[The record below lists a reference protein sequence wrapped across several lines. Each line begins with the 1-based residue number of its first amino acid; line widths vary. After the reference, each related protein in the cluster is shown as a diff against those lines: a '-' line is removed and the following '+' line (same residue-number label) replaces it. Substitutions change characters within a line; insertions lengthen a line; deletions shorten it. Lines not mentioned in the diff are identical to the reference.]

1 MSCGM
6 ASRGERIH
14 WTRDAVYA
22 VTSNALSP
30 RVLRRRGA
38 AMASRG
44 TRRHPPDSGRR
55 RRSYRRARGAT
66 QPPSTRHTR
75 RRDREADAK
84 LADDTFRAAKAH
96 NAELLRLEQEH
107 DTQTALTTMRRAG
120 MIAGVNPPKP
130 DPHEP
135 PNETDV
141 EILLRVKEKR
151 PEEEEEEVREPEQ
164 TSSRGARRTAIQKH
178 RSKKKKQ
185 EESHFEIELK
195 RFRTVEKI
203 QGFKLGPIG
212 VRYLVR
218 DLVLGACP
226 RLDTLDLGWN
236 HIGRQGIKFLSDGF
250 KRKCAP
256 NLTKLDLRAN
266 LLMPNSIELL
276 LEGLVKGQVKLK
288 VLDLRAN
295 AFKDDGG
302 CLIASL
308 ALEGCFET
316 LEELHLESCEIRSRG
331 MWALFQA
338 FQAEA
343 RGKLFPSLQHV
354 GLRHNRAAPET
365 LRRMKNCPPWIAF

>member
-1 MSCGM
+1 MQRGRRAGIAGVLDGVAAR
-6 ASRGERIH
+6 ASRG
-14 WTRDAVYA
+14 A
-22 VTSNALSP
+22 
-30 RVLRRRGA
+30 
-38 AMASRG
+38 G
-44 TRRHPPDSGRR
+44 TPDSGRTQSP
-55 RRSYRRARGAT
+55 RSLDAVCLPPTRASGHVASRSRIDA
-66 QPPSTRHTR
+66 SHTR

-120 MIAGVNPPKP
+120 MIAGVNPPRP
-130 DPHEP
+130 DPREP

-151 PEEEEEEVREPEQ
+151 PEEEEEEVREPEN
-164 TSSRGARRTAIQKH
+164 TGSRGARRAAIQKH

-256 NLTKLDLRAN
+256 NLSRLDLRAN

>member
-1 MSCGM
+1 M
-6 ASRGERIH
+6 ARR
-14 WTRDAVYA
+14 W
-22 VTSNALSP
+22 
-30 RVLRRRGA
+30 RRG
-38 AMASRG
+38 G
-44 TRRHPPDSGRR
+44 T
-55 RRSYRRARGAT
+55 ARP
-66 QPPSTRHTR
+66 QTR

-107 DTQTALTTMRRAG
+107 DTQTALVTMRRAG
-120 MIAGVNPPKP
+120 MIAGVNPPRP
-130 DPHEP
+130 DPREP

-164 TSSRGARRTAIQKH
+164 TSSRGARRAAIQKH
-178 RSKKKKQ
+178 RTKKKKQ

-308 ALEGCFET
+308 ALEGCFDT

-354 GLRHNRAAPET
+354 GLRQNRAAPET